1 MFVGKTSYDSMTS
14 FFILNLKG
22 SLTKKLKLIK
32 FLKQI

>member
-1 MFVGKTSYDSMTS
+1 MKSGAIEKVYS